1 MQKLEKH
8 ILILNGIF
16 YLILTL
22 FFIYIFVKEKELVE
36 KIKVYKEKFSLYL
49 IEKWGIKSEGGVKAV
64 KTTVHWVETLGTA
77 LILVLIIQRFY
88 IGNFMVPT
96 GSMIPTI
103 IPKDRLFGNMVIYKF
118 RKPQREE
125 IVVFKEPI
133 QNKVLY
139 TKRLMG
145 LPGEKVQIKNGSLY
159 INNAEITSRNYLDLG
174 MIKDKEWIIPKKGD
188 KVKIIPYV
196 DYETIYKQNKIDIE
210 AVQKDLINNPG
221 AIEQILPKIEFQVE
235 GQTTGMIL
243 DLIEKK
249 DIVEKLFKGETV
261 EYVLDED
268 YYMTLGDN
276 TESSYDTRFWGFVA
290 ESRIRGK
297 AFVRFWPLNKIS
309 LLK

>member
-1 MQKLEKH
+1 M
-8 ILILNGIF
+8 
-16 YLILTL
+16 
-22 FFIYIFVKEKELVE
+22 E
-36 KIKVYKEKFSLYL
+36 KIKVYKEKFSLYI
-49 IEKWGIKSEGGVKAV
+49 IEKWGIKSEGGAKVV

-145 LPGEKVQIKNGSLY
+145 LPGEKVQIKNDKLY
-159 INNAEITSRNYLDLG
+159 INNTEITTRNYLDLG

-188 KVKIIPYV
+188 KVKLIPYV
-196 DYETIYKQNKIDIE
+196 NYETLYRQNKIDIE

-221 AIEQILPKIEFQVE
+221 AIEQILPKIEFQIE

-249 DIVEKLFKGETV
+249 EVVEKLFKGETV

>member
-1 MQKLEKH
+1 
-8 ILILNGIF
+8 
-16 YLILTL
+16 
-22 FFIYIFVKEKELVE
+22 
-36 KIKVYKEKFSLYL
+36 
-49 IEKWGIKSEGGVKAV
+49 
-64 KTTVHWVETLGTA
+64 
-77 LILVLIIQRFY
+77 
-88 IGNFMVPT
+88 
-96 GSMIPTI
+96 
-103 IPKDRLFGNMVIYKF
+103 
-118 RKPQREE
+118 
-125 IVVFKEPI
+125 
-133 QNKVLY
+133 
-139 TKRLMG
+139 MG
-145 LPGEKVQIKNGSLY
+145 LPGEKVQIKNGRLY

>member
-1 MQKLEKH
+1 MEKH

-49 IEKWGIKSEGGVKAV
+49 IEKWDIKSEGGVKAV

-118 RKPQREE
+118 RKPEREE

-145 LPGEKVQIKNGSLY
+145 LPGEKVQIKNGRLY

>member
-1 MQKLEKH
+1 MEKH

-49 IEKWGIKSEGGVKAV
+49 IEKWGIKSEGGVTAV

-118 RKPQREE
+118 RKPEREE

-145 LPGEKVQIKNGSLY
+145 LPGEKVQIKNGRLY